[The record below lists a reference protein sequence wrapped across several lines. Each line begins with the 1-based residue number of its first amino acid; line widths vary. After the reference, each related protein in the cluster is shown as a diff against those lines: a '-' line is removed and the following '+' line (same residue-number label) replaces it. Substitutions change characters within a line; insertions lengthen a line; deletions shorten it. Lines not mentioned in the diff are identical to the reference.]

1 MAFDPVPSNKV
12 DVSWPPL
19 AVFRTTVR
27 DWTRLRKF
35 QVKFRDMLTLEPE
48 DCCAS
53 GLDKILGDSG
63 RAPDMLFPHISPT
76 HSIYIKTLF
85 LHKECSTMKYG
96 SSESESFAV
105 FGFNCTTPQESAGK
119 RGCMNIYI
127 YTHINIHIHIY
138 TYIYIVIIHCIYNRC
153 ILYIIYSIYIYYI
166 MIYYVY
172 IL

>member
-63 RAPDMLFPHISPT
+63 RAPDMLFPHVSPT
-76 HSIYIKTLF
+76 RSIYIKTLF

-127 YTHINIHIHIY
+127 YIY
-138 TYIYIVIIHCIYNRC
+138 IYAYIYIYTHKYTHT
-153 ILYIIYSIYIYYI
+153 
-166 MIYYVY
+166 
-172 IL
+172 